1 MGINIKYQSSIISQQ
16 APQISRDKKPTTFII
31 ITIMILRI
39 IFTIIIIII
48 NQGTGLGDCTD
59 EESTRYIE
67 QVKLVITS
75 ISYYVY

>member
-1 MGINIKYQSSIISQQ
+1 
-16 APQISRDKKPTTFII
+16 
-31 ITIMILRI
+31 MILRI

-67 QVKLVITS
+67 QVKLLHLLVITS
-75 ISYYVY
+75 ISYYQLFLVITPISYLSVIISYYAY